1 MKSILIYIN
10 GKNYYCSPYMTIS
23 ELIKY
28 LNFDIN
34 LIVVEYNMEIISKN
48 LWSVTNLRE
57 GDKLEILTLV
67 GGG

>member
-10 GKNYYCSPYMTIS
+10 GKNYYCSPEMTIN

-28 LNFDIN
+28 LNFDVN
-34 LIVVEYNMEIISKN
+34 LIVVEYNKEIISKH
-48 LWSVTNLRE
+48 LWALTTLTE

>member
-1 MKSILIYIN
+1 MKSILIHIN
-10 GKNYYCSPYMTIS
+10 GKNYYCSPYMTLG

-34 LIVVEYNMEIISKN
+34 LIVVEYNKEIISKN
-48 LWSVTNLRE
+48 LWPVTKLTE
-57 GDKLEILTLV
+57 GDQLEILTLV